1 MSIMK
6 TLSYKSAAFTA
17 ASAMIFA
24 GMISTSSAQAQEVPS
39 VGKNFQNTTVQSVAS
54 KYVDQFNSNA
64 NSIAEDVQNQVS
76 NAVNQFD
83 SQFSQLSS
91 GSSFLTSQS
100 EPSVKSAPAPSPAP
114 QGVVQNP
121 QRAQN
126 IVNETNAY
134 RTSHGA
140 APVST
145 SPELTNIAQDWA
157 DHLATTE
164 NLEHRPQHWN
174 VYPSYIPAGG
184 ENVLQAWYDYS
195 DPQLVKLF
203 ADSPSHN
210 EIMLHARAK
219 SVGIG
224 VSTAPSGKI
233 FVVENYGR

>member
-1 MSIMK
+1 MVIMK
-6 TLSYKSAAFTA
+6 NLSKKTVTLAAA
-17 ASAMIFA
+17 VAMTFA
-24 GMISTSSAQAQEVPS
+24 GVLSASTAQAQEIPS
-39 VGKNFQNTTVQSVAS
+39 AQSTFYNNSVNS
-54 KYVDQFNSNA
+54 VIDKSTKQFNSAIDNFA
-64 NSIAEDVQNQVS
+64 NNVQSQVE
-76 NAVNQFD
+76 NTIGQFD
-83 SQFSQLSS
+83 SQLSS
-91 GSSFLTSQS
+91 GSSFLPSQS
-100 EPSVKSAPAPSPAP
+100 NPSVKPSPATAP
-114 QGVVQNP
+114 QGVTRNP

-140 APVST
+140 APVRT
-145 SPELTNIAQDWA
+145 SPELTNIAQNWA

-164 NLEHRPQHWN
+164 KLEHRPQHWN

-195 DPQLVKLF
+195 DDQVVKLF
-203 ADSPSHN
+203 ADSPGHN
-210 EIMLHARAK
+210 KIMLDPRAK

>member
-6 TLSYKSAAFTA
+6 TLSYKSAAFTT

-39 VGKNFQNTTVQSVAS
+39 VGKNLQNTTVQYVAS
-54 KYVDQFNSNA
+54 KYVDQFSSNA
-64 NSIAEDVQNQVS
+64 NSIAEDVQNQVR

-91 GSSFLTSQS
+91 SSSFLPSQP
-100 EPSVKSAPAPSPAP
+100 EPSVKSAPAP

-134 RTSHGA
+134 RTSHGV

-210 EIMLHARAK
+210 EIMLDPRAK